1 MNLKYLRK
9 ALDNSRKK
17 LGISLN
23 ALEILIYANHCQ
35 TFDVSN
41 IRADVSS
48 SERSFRQSLKR
59 LTELRLILVVKER
72 SQYRTRV
79 NSITG
84 KGKLEVN
91 KFYKSLKTLE
101 YYDGNWKA
109 QIQI

>member
-1 MNLKYLRK
+1 MNLKFLRK
-9 ALDNSRKK
+9 ALDTSRKR

-23 ALEILIYANHCQ
+23 ALEILIYANHCD
-35 TFDVSN
+35 TFDVAD
-41 IRADVSS
+41 IRLDVSS
-48 SERSFRQSLKR
+48 SERSFRESLKR
-59 LTELRLILVVKER
+59 LTALSLINVVKER
-72 SQYRTRV
+72 NQYRTRV
-79 NSITG
+79 YSITG

>member
-1 MNLKYLRK
+1 MNLKFLRK
-9 ALDNSRKK
+9 ALDNARKK
-17 LGISLN
+17 IGVSLN
-23 ALEILIYANHCQ
+23 AVEILIYANHCD

-41 IRADVSS
+41 IRLDVSS
-48 SERSFRQSLKR
+48 SERSFRESLKR
-59 LTELRLILVVKER
+59 LSELGLIRIVKER
-72 SQYRTRV
+72 NQYRTRV
-79 NSITG
+79 YSITG